1 MRSRQNQPL
10 GNYLTIHLD
19 SRKRAML
26 CAMRYAGSELV
37 SDEYAMRY
45 AGVLLVSD
53 EYAMRYAGVLLVSD
67 EYAMRY
73 AGVLLVS
80 NDFSRGEK
88 KPRRSGA
95 RIAGELKRIKAGDR
109 VLAGFKR
116 ALLYC

>member
-45 AGVLLVSD
+45 AGVLLVS
-53 EYAMRYAGVLLVSD
+53 
-67 EYAMRY
+67 
-73 AGVLLVS
+73 

-95 RIAGELKRIKAGDR
+95 RIAGELKRIESVDCMLM
-109 VLAGFKR
+109 VLE
-116 ALLYC
+116 C

>member
-45 AGVLLVSD
+45 AGVLLVS
-53 EYAMRYAGVLLVSD
+53 
-67 EYAMRY
+67 
-73 AGVLLVS
+73 

-95 RIAGELKRIKAGDR
+95 RIAGELKRIKAVDR
-109 VLAGFKR
+109 VLAAFKR

>member
-1 MRSRQNQPL
+1 
-10 GNYLTIHLD
+10 
-19 SRKRAML
+19 
-26 CAMRYAGSELV
+26 MRYAGSE
-37 SDEYAMRY
+37 
-45 AGVLLVSD
+45 LVSD

-95 RIAGELKRIKAGDR
+95 RIAGELKRIKAVDR
-109 VLAGFKR
+109 VLAAFKR